1 MDDVDA
7 YLDGDEVAR
16 VHLFALGGGVHSF
29 AFDLAPLDDGHPD
42 AAVYDLGSG
51 DWASADGASD
61 MFTAVEHERVVE
73 LASEW
78 LRRHT
83 LRVTVT
89 VSGFSA
95 GQIAISEKGSWPF
108 RARWRVSGGV
118 IERLDTPVRIKTS
131 SSRRLEVTPS
141 GSPDA
146 GNDSADLAVFC
157 ATIAASIGIK
167 ANVAALGDII
177 RSGTVVADGSI
188 EPQLDA
194 ARGRVRHLLVPS
206 NTRYLSGEREVQL
219 VYDDHRL
226 HGLHA
231 GQPRPSTTHHC
242 CCSTLLRVRNSSAP
256 TRTVRVSVAGSRG
269 WSCSSQQSRRSSCS
283 SLRRTCSASSPVSH
297 FSCWWC
303 WRSALPRTASDRTT

>member
-7 YLDGDEVAR
+7 YLDGDAVAR
-16 VHLFALGGGVHSF
+16 ARLIALGGGVHSF

-42 AAVYDLGSG
+42 AAVYDLGPG

-78 LRRHT
+78 LRRHAR
-83 LRVTVT
+83 RVTAT
-89 VSGFSA
+89 VNGFSA

-118 IERLDTPVRIKTS
+118 IERLETPVRIKKS
-131 SSRRLEVTPS
+131 ASRQLEVTPS
-141 GSPDA
+141 GSPDV

-219 VYDDHRL
+219 MYDGHRL
-226 HGLHA
+226 HGLNVWTAETIDDAALLLLDAAA
-231 GQPRPSTTHHC
+231 GEEQQRTYPNRHGQRRRVQRLILLVAAIAAVIMFVAPSDVLRLLAGVSLFVLMVLAI
-242 CCSTLLRVRNSSAP
+242 STAP
-256 TRTVRVSVAGSRG
+256 NRFR
-269 WSCSSQQSRRSSCS
+269 
-283 SLRRTCSASSPVSH
+283 
-297 FSCWWC
+297 
-303 WRSALPRTASDRTT
+303 

>member
-16 VHLFALGGGVHSF
+16 ARLVALGGGVHSF

-42 AAVYDLGSG
+42 AAVYDLGPG
-51 DWASADGASD
+51 DWASADVASD

-78 LRRHT
+78 LRRHAR
-83 LRVTVT
+83 RVNATVN
-89 VSGFSA
+89 GFSA

-118 IERLDTPVRIKTS
+118 IERLETPVRIKKS
-131 SSRRLEVTPS
+131 ASRQLEVTPS
-141 GSPDA
+141 GSPDV
-146 GNDSADLAVFC
+146 GNDSADLALFC

-188 EPQLDA
+188 ELQLDA

-226 HGLHA
+226 HGLHVWTAETIDDAPLLLLDAAA
-231 GQPRPSTTHHC
+231 GGEPQRTYPNRYGQRRRVQKLVLFVAAIAAIIVIVNPAEMPRLIAGASLFV
-242 CCSTLLRVRNSSAP
+242 LLLLAVATAP
-256 TRTVRVSVAGSRG
+256 KRFG
-269 WSCSSQQSRRSSCS
+269 
-283 SLRRTCSASSPVSH
+283 
-297 FSCWWC
+297 
-303 WRSALPRTASDRTT
+303 